1 MLGMLFCMVISK
13 RQFTWS
19 NHRGSVIHT
28 NLHMFAVY
36 RLHKSLYGLKQA
48 PRAWFDKLSTYLFH
62 MGFVCSRADPSM
74 FVYKTAD
81 HLIILLIYVDD
92 VLITGTSSAIISKCI
107 QRLGTAFAL
116 KDLGNLH
123 YFLGLEVNM
132 FDGGLFLSQT
142 KYTRDLLQRANM
154 LEATPISTP
163 LSVKV
168 TPSFTD
174 DDPVDATAYRQLV
187 GALQYLTFTRPNIQ
201 FAVNRVC
208 QFFQKP
214 TMLHLKMV
222 KRILRYSKCTMMYG
236 LRFLAQSTRTV
247 NGCSDADWAGC
258 PLTRKSTSGYCV
270 FFGANCIS
278 WSSKKQTTVS
288 RSSAET
294 EYRAMA
300 SATAEL
306 TWISYLLHELG
317 LHSSQ
322 PFQLFYDNMSAL
334 HMSINPVFHH
344 RTKHISLDYHFVR
357 EKVADGSLVTRYLSS
372 SSQIADI
379 FTKPLSK
386 DLFTPKTSSLIFGSS
401 WESIKFPSP
410 T

>member
-1 MLGMLFCMVISK
+1 MLDELDALHK
-13 RQFTWS
+13 NHTWS
-19 NHRGSVIHT
+19 LVPRPTHGNIVGSKWVFKTKLKEDGCLDKYKARLVARGYTQVAGLDYDETFSPVVKPTTIRLIMSLAVSSGWPLKQLDVR
-28 NLHMFAVY
+28 NAFLHGDLKETVY
-36 RLHKSLYGLKQA
+36 MEQPPGFRDPHKPTHVCHLHKSLYGLKQA

-74 FVYKTAD
+74 FVYKTAA

-107 QRLGTAFAL
+107 QRLGTTFAL

-142 KYTRDLLQRANM
+142 KYTCDLLQRANM

-174 DDPVDATAYRQLV
+174 DDPVDATTYRQLV
-187 GALQYLTFTRPNIQ
+187 GALQYLTFTRPDIQ

-222 KRILRYSKCTMMYG
+222 KRILRYLKGTMLYG

-258 PLTRKSTSGYCV
+258 PLTRRSTSGYCV
-270 FFGANCIS
+270 FFGANYIS

-288 RSSAET
+288 RSSAEA

-300 SATAEL
+300 ST
-306 TWISYLLHELG
+306 YVD
-317 LHSSQ
+317 
-322 PFQLFYDNMSAL
+322 F
-334 HMSINPVFHH
+334 
-344 RTKHISLDYHFVR
+344 
-357 EKVADGSLVTRYLSS
+357 LSS
-372 SSQIADI
+372 A
-379 FTKPLSK
+379 
-386 DLFTPKTSSLIFGSS
+386 
-401 WESIKFPSP
+401 
-410 T
+410 